1 MTEMPIKEKIS
12 LTGLVLFYLLCA
24 VRYIPGDLGMTL
36 YHTAKS
42 FLTLAPFAVALTIVM
57 VTVMQKIV
65 GEKLAWDRILRFYLW
80 FAIIIEIFAG
90 VYNYLAP
97 AAG

>member
-1 MTEMPIKEKIS
+1 MTTKEKIS
-12 LTGLVLFYLLCA
+12 LTGLVAFYLLC
-24 VRYIPGDLGMTL
+24 VIRFIPGDLGMTL

-42 FLTLAPFAVALTIVM
+42 FLTLAPVAVALTIVV

-65 GEKLAWDRILRFYLW
+65 GAKLPWDRVVRFYLL

-90 VYNYLAP
+90 VYNYLGR

>member
-1 MTEMPIKEKIS
+1 MKIKEKIY
-12 LTGLVLFYLLCA
+12 LAGLVAFYLLCA

-42 FLTLAPFAVALTIVM
+42 FLTLAPFAVALTVIV
-57 VTVMQKIV
+57 VTLMQKIV
-65 GEKLAWDRILRFYLW
+65 GARLPWDRVLRFYLM

-90 VYNYLAP
+90 VYNYLAR
-97 AAG
+97 AAA

>member
-1 MTEMPIKEKIS
+1 
-12 LTGLVLFYLLCA
+12 
-24 VRYIPGDLGMTL
+24 
-36 YHTAKS
+36 
-42 FLTLAPFAVALTIVM
+42 VALTIVM

-97 AAG
+97 ASG

>member
-12 LTGLVLFYLLCA
+12 LTGLVLFYLLCV

-36 YHTAKS
+36 YHTVKS

-65 GEKLAWDRILRFYLW
+65 GEKLSWDRILRFYLW